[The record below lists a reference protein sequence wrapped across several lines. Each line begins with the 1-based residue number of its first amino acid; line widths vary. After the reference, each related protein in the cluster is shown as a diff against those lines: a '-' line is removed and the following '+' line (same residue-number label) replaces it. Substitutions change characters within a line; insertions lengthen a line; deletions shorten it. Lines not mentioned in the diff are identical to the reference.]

1 MCTKEIIEKM
11 WAYIQGKGVFQKPQN
26 TLSTIKKIT
35 LQMIQM
41 DVDTRYLNIYMYFKN
56 C

>member
-26 TLSTIKKIT
+26 TLSTIKKKIT
-35 LQMIQM
+35 LQMIKM
-41 DVDTRYLNIYMYFKN
+41 DVDTCYLNIYMY
-56 C
+56 